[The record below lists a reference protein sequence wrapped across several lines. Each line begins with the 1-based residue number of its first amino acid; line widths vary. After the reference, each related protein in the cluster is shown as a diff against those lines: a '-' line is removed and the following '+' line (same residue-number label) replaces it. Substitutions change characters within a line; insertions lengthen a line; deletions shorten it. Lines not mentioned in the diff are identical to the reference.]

1 MDGDKPLVPALMET
15 IAKSYVVQILA
26 KEKTLDDGPAKPEA
40 LKPRVAY
47 LVEVNSTQI
56 SGEL

>member
-1 MDGDKPLVPALMET
+1 MTGETPLTPPLMEI

-26 KEKTLDDGPAKPEA
+26 KEKSLDDVPSRPEE

-47 LVEVNSTQI
+47 LVSVNDES
-56 SGEL
+56 